1 MKGRADLQKVHGRT
15 FMYRVLM
22 LSAVVLFALAAFKV
36 HRAYAAELRDLHDL
50 DQLRAAVNR
59 DPGAPRIVLLL
70 SPT

>member
-1 MKGRADLQKVHGRT
+1 
-15 FMYRVLM
+15 MYRVLI
-22 LSAVVLFALAAFKV
+22 LLAVALLGLAAFKV

-59 DPGAPRIVLLL
+59 DPSTPRIVLLL